1 MLFSDWSNRVDVLLN
16 RCVHLFFF
24 YFLQVAVTTFAIY
37 VITGNLLTA
46 SKAFVALALFNVMR
60 FPLVMLPDV
69 IVSCVQVI
77 RIFNPLCCCSLNL
90 ISKLTSTKW
99 PFISPKI
106 LKVTLTQNFEILSA
120 WEFTG
125 SFLVFVY
132 SLVHLFVCLFV
143 QQASVSLKRLQDF
156 LNLEELDLNS
166 VQRTTCKISCSPS
179 CHFKIIVQWTV
190 RQLLNGNLL
199 AGTNDVKK

>member
-1 MLFSDWSNRVDVLLN
+1 MLYFLVQFELTFISYYINNLTQPNDQTTQSNVLLNHFFYVCQIAKSLQFIIRAGQLLFSDWSNWVNVLLN

-77 RIFNPLCCCSLNL
+77 RIFNPLLL
-90 ISKLTSTKW
+90 LFSKS
-99 PFISPKI
+99 
-106 LKVTLTQNFEILSA
+106 N
-120 WEFTG
+120 
-125 SFLVFVY
+125 
-132 SLVHLFVCLFV
+132 
-143 QQASVSLKRLQDF
+143 
-156 LNLEELDLNS
+156 
-166 VQRTTCKISCSPS
+166 
-179 CHFKIIVQWTV
+179 
-190 RQLLNGNLL
+190 
-199 AGTNDVKK
+199 